1 MTTMT
6 IMINQQPQVVAVDI
20 SLMKIIAEFD
30 LPDQGCVFAINNQVV
45 PKSEW
50 QTKQLNQGDAIS
62 LFQAIAGG

>member
-6 IMINQQPQVVAVDI
+6 ILINQQPQVVAVDI
-20 SLMKIIAEFD
+20 SLMKIITEFD